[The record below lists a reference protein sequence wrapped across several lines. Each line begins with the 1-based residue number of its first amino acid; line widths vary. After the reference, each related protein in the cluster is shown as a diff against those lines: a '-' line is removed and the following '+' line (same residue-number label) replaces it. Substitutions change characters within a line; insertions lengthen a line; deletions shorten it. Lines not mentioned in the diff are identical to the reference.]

1 MDFIPQPLRVSITEL
16 AENPGRVLDRLRSD
30 STYGVLEVQGAHDVV
45 VVPLEVYQALADRL
59 DELETIAAL
68 NEAASEI
75 DRGEGSHV
83 AEALAR
89 LKARLKSEGGQH
101 P

>member
-16 AENPGRVLDRLRSD
+16 AENPGRVLGRLRSD
-30 STYGVLEVQGAHDVV
+30 STYGILDVQGAHDVV
-45 VVPLEVYQALADRL
+45 VVPLEAYQALADRL
-59 DELETIAAL
+59 DELETAL

-75 DRGEGSHV
+75 DRGEGSPV
-83 AEALAR
+83 AQALAR
-89 LKARLKSEGGQH
+89 LKATFDSERGQH